1 MGDVPAH
8 VAVGEPA
15 VEALFVD
22 PGVVVAAEQ
31 GGVVQVGGSAVGPV
45 DQVVRLFVSAC
56 PIERN
61 LAMTTTFP
69 PEFVAA
75 VYALGNDIDAFKVK
89 QSTRNAGI
97 GGLRARLE
105 ALQAE
110 VESLEGIEVAAG
122 RGQDEP
128 THRPEPD
135 VPGYCTY
142 GTLTKLC
149 EGQR

>member
-1 MGDVPAH
+1 
-8 VAVGEPA
+8 
-15 VEALFVD
+15 
-22 PGVVVAAEQ
+22 
-31 GGVVQVGGSAVGPV
+31 
-45 DQVVRLFVSAC
+45 
-56 PIERN
+56 
-61 LAMTTTFP
+61 MTTTFP
-69 PEFVAA
+69 PELVAA
-75 VYALGNDIDAFKVK
+75 VYALGDDIDAFKVK
-89 QSTRNAGI
+89 QDTLEQSTRDAGI

-135 VPGYCTY
+135 VPGYCTC

-149 EGQR
+149 EAQR

>member
-15 VEALFVD
+15 GEALFVD

-45 DQVVRLFVSAC
+45 DQVVRLSVSAC

-75 VYALGNDIDAFKVK
+75 VYALGNDVDAFKVK
-89 QSTRNAGI
+89 QDKLDQSTRDAGI
-97 GGLRARLE
+97 GGLRGDSRARP
-105 ALQAE
+105 
-110 VESLEGIEVAAG
+110 G
-122 RGQDEP
+122 RADP
-128 THRPEPD
+128 PA
-135 VPGYCTY
+135 
-142 GTLTKLC
+142 
-149 EGQR
+149 